1 MGIENLNTN
10 YILSIFYIWNNII
23 AIIIFTI
30 LFFKSKENKQT
41 SFRYFNSIII
51 GLIIYFIGDI
61 IWALSFRQVLPNSEH
76 FIKVS
81 RMIYYSATNFIAY
94 FWLMYVEVILE
105 SKLVTKGKRKWF
117 LFVLALS
124 IVLNIVLCSIFDL
137 SEPSL
142 IKYLITGI
150 MIITPTTFVIFSSV
164 QVIIKIKTILDKALR
179 KRYFRLI
186 IWPIVIFISGLLQVF
201 FNTFPVFCCGAIIIV
216 LSSYIYN
223 QDSIIFTDSLT
234 EVNNRNMINQYLRDI
249 KNYEDDYYLLMIDID
264 DFKSI
269 NDTYGH
275 VEGDKALKHMARI
288 LKDIASNNNCF
299 LARYGGDEFIM
310 IRKSDSESEIKKLI
324 ETIHQQFGN
333 TKEDLGYSY
342 STSVGYTKI
351 KDVDNIDKTIAQADK
366 YLYKRKNQ
374 LHSKQEK

>member
-23 AIIIFTI
+23 AIIIFTV
-30 LFFKSKENKQT
+30 LFLKNKENKQT
-41 SFRYFNSIII
+41 SFRYFNSIIV
-51 GLIIYFIGDI
+51 GLMIYFIGDI
-61 IWALSFRQVLPNSEH
+61 LWALSFHKVLPNSEQ

-117 LFVLALS
+117 LIVLGLS
-124 IVLNIVLCSIFDL
+124 IILNIVLCSIFDL

-179 KRYFRLI
+179 KKYFRLI

-201 FNTFPVFCCGAIIIV
+201 FNAFPVFCCGSIIIV
-216 LSSYIYN
+216 LS
-223 QDSIIFTDSLT
+223 
-234 EVNNRNMINQYLRDI
+234 
-249 KNYEDDYYLLMIDID
+249 LL
-264 DFKSI
+264 
-269 NDTYGH
+269 
-275 VEGDKALKHMARI
+275 
-288 LKDIASNNNCF
+288 
-299 LARYGGDEFIM
+299 
-310 IRKSDSESEIKKLI
+310 
-324 ETIHQQFGN
+324 IH
-333 TKEDLGYSY
+333 
-342 STSVGYTKI
+342 
-351 KDVDNIDKTIAQADK
+351 
-366 YLYKRKNQ
+366 
-374 LHSKQEK
+374 